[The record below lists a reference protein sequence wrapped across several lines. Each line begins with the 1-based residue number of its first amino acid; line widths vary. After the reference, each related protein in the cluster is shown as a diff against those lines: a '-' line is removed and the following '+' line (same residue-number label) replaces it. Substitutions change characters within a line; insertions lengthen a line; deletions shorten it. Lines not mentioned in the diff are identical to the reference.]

1 MTRFAARWSTLALSL
16 TLVLFSCT
24 TTRVR
29 TYQDPSLSTTPLSSV
44 AVLPLQ
50 NIRLGPQIAIDLN
63 RGIVQALSRSN
74 PTLKIMGPAE
84 AQDKLSSAGLIETYS
99 QFLRDYG
106 TSGLLNKT
114 ALAKLG
120 EALGVD
126 AILQGDISQLEQ
138 RDGYPYHPA
147 YTKLVLRDSI
157 ISLKSGVLLWESSAT
172 AKKETTAFNK
182 APEIEDVVPTAQST
196 LVEQIPALR

>member
-1 MTRFAARWSTLALSL
+1 MHRCAARWSTLGLSL
-16 TLVLFSCT
+16 VLLLGSCT
-24 TTRVR
+24 TTRIR
-29 TYQDPSLSTTPLSSV
+29 TYQDPSLSATPLVSV

-50 NIRLGPQIAIDLN
+50 NTRLGPQIAIDLN

-74 PTLKIMGPAE
+74 PTLKILGPAE
-84 AQDKLSSAGLIETYS
+84 VQETLSRAGLVETYA

-106 TSGLLNKT
+106 TSGLLNKS

-126 AILQGDISQLEQ
+126 GILQGDISQLEQ
-138 RDGYPYHPA
+138 QDGQPYRPA
-147 YTKLVLRDSI
+147 YTKVVLRYSI
-157 ISLKSGVLLWESSAT
+157 ISLTSGALLWESSAT

-196 LVEQIPALR
+196 LVEQMPMLR